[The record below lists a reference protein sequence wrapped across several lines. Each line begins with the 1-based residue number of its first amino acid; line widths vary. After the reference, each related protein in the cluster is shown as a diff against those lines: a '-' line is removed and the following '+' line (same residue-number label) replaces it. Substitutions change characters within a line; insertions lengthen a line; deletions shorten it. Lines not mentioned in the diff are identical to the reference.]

1 MKHFTSQTYIKSKFV
16 YYQFPTNLCIFFL
29 KENVLNVSV
38 VFDDTMM
45 QSTLRCTFLIISP
58 NSLSN
63 FLIIFEKNF
72 KNLSNFSWHFL
83 VSYSS
88 KLKKVIV
95 ILVLL
100 SKTQQG
106 QRLSDLI
113 LSQREKH
120 RKLFFRYNRSVF
132 QHIPSFQLTSI
143 RFFKMCQN
151 HRPHFF
157 HSRFR
162 NRRYSIGVRSGCK
175 VDDSNSR
182 HIFK

>member
-1 MKHFTSQTYIKSKFV
+1 LV

-63 FLIIFEKNF
+63 FLIIFEKLF
-72 KNLSNFSWHFL
+72 KKLSNFSWHFL

-88 KLKKVIV
+88 KLKKLIV
-95 ILVLL
+95 IFPIT
-100 SKTQQG
+100 KGKAQ
-106 QRLSDLI
+106 
-113 LSQREKH
+113 KF
-120 RKLFFRYNRSVF
+120 FFRYNRSVF
-132 QHIPSFQLTSI
+132 QDIPSFQLTSI

-151 HRPHFF
+151 HRPRFF